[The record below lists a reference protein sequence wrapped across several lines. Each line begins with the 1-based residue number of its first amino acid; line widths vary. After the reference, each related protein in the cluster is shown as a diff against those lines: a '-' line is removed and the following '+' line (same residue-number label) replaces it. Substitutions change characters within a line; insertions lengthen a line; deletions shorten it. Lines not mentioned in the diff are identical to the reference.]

1 MKWIFTK
8 KRVGKSTTIWLAS
21 VLFAFTAKAQ
31 VSTGIAYGTDSIDN
45 TIYYNAGDTA
55 HTDTLSNGQGS
66 TFVAGHVATAGYFRR
81 ALIKFS
87 MPTLPTEAQVDS
99 VTLQLYA
106 VKNAQNNSASR
117 TFSLYKLTSA
127 WGEGASVAS
136 SAGTGTGAE
145 AGDATWLSTFFDT
158 VSWTTPGGDF
168 DATVSKTSNAFTSAG
183 VYVYFRSGGIG
194 KMLTD
199 VKNWYSNPSSNH
211 GWIIRGNETTALQA
225 TEFASFQTTL
235 GSSYKPQLTIYY
247 HY

>member
-1 MKWIFTK
+1 MRKTSTKIFCLLS
-8 KRVGKSTTIWLAS
+8 GLLLYISIS
-21 VLFAFTAKAQ
+21 AQ
-31 VSTGIAYGTDSIDN
+31 SSGIAYGIAAIDN
-45 TIYYNAGDTA
+45 TIYYNAGDTD
-55 HTDTLSNGQGS
+55 HTDTLSNGSGS

-87 MPTLPTEAQVDS
+87 MPELPDGVQIDS

-117 TFSLYKLTSA
+117 SFSLHKLSSA

-136 SAGTGTGAE
+136 GAGTGTGAE
-145 AGDATWLSTFFDT
+145 VGDATWIRTFFDS
-158 VSWTTPGGDF
+158 VSWTNPGGDF
-168 DATVSKTSNAFTSAG
+168 DAAISKTSNSFTTAG
-183 VYVYFRSGGIG
+183 VPVYFRSGSIG

-199 VKNWYSNPSSNH
+199 VKGWRSNPSSNH

-235 GSSYKPQLTIYY
+235 GDDYKPKLTIYY
-247 HY
+247 H